1 MANVVER
8 SFHIATDS
16 KTIQPEY
23 LPSYLI
29 DEQRQA
35 FNTVDNDMNQ
45 EHRIAQDKHALQ
57 NNKRTDG
64 LNSEAHKKAKQFSV
78 SLKENE
84 EQLIRKAIVKSGYN
98 ISKASKVLG
107 IARCTIYRKIKK
119 YSISTGKN

>member
-1 MANVVER
+1 MIER

-29 DEQRQA
+29 DEQRQS
-35 FNTVDNDMNQ
+35 FNRIDNDKNQ
-45 EHRIAQDKHALQ
+45 EHSLVQDKHALQ

-64 LNSEAHKKAKQFSV
+64 LNSKAHNKAKQFNV

-107 IARCTIYRKIKK
+107 IARCTMYRKIKK